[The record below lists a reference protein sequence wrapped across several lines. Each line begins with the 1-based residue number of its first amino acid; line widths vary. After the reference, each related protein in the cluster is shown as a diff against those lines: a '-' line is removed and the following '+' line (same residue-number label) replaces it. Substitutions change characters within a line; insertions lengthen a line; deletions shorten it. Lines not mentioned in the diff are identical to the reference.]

1 MGLQIVTDADFE
13 KNVLKSNIPVLVDFW
28 APWCGPCRIV
38 GPILEELAPQ
48 LGGKVNIVK
57 LNVDENPVTSQNYG
71 ILSIPSMLL
80 FKDGQILD
88 KTVGALPKQKL
99 ETWLNSKL

>member
-13 KNVLKSNIPVLVDFW
+13 KNVLKSNITVLVDFW

-48 LGGKVNIVK
+48 FNGKVNIVK
-57 LNVDENPVTSQNYG
+57 LNVDENPVTAQNYG

-80 FKDGQILD
+80 FKNGQILD
-88 KTVGALPKQKL
+88 KTVGALP
-99 ETWLNSKL
+99 